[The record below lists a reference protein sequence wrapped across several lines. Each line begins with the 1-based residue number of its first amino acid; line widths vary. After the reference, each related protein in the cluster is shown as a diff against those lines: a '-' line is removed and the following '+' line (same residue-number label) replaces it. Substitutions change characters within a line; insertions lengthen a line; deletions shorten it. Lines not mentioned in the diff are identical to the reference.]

1 MFGIL
6 LVSLV
11 ACGSKTPP
19 VSSGDAAAAAS
30 AAADAATGDFPSD
43 AASQAFVS
51 ALSAL
56 TITDFHAVDAGGARV
71 ILSTLNFKADNT
83 WVAEGYVDA
92 GEEQME
98 CSENGTWT
106 MDAAQSK
113 TEATIDWVIA
123 ATDCV
128 GRSEGDSTRA
138 LVTIDGGDVE
148 IAFR

>member
-19 VSSGDAAAAAS
+19 ASSGDAAAS
-30 AAADAATGDFPSD
+30 AATSAVTGDFPTD
-43 AASQAFVS
+43 ATSQAFVA
-51 ALSAL
+51 ALTAL
-56 TITDFHAVDAGGARV
+56 TITDFHAVDSGGARV
-71 ILSTLNFKADNT
+71 ILSTLNFKPDNT

-98 CSENGTWT
+98 CSESGTWT
-106 MDAAQSK
+106 MDPAKSR
-113 TEATIDWVIA
+113 TEATIDWVIG

-128 GRSEGDSTRA
+128 GRNVGDSTRA